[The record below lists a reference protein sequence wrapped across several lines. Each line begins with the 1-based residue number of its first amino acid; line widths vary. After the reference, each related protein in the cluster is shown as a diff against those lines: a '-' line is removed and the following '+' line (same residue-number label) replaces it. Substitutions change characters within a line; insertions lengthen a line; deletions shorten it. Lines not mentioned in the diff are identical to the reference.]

1 MFFSFLKRWLL
12 LSKKPTFFSQKSLFI
27 LVLDEN
33 TIKLSAKILIASADI
48 LIVFEISLIGI
59 LIPPIEIL
67 FSPWGIRNCLI
78 VVVFQNGV
86 LFGRRRL
93 SWISNDS
100 QGNRIRRFL
109 TKLTTYNFFLFFVKI
124 SPYFSSKKCIK
135 VCKNLP
141 KSRFLAKR
149 KIFINKTFEKM

>member
-1 MFFSFLKRWLL
+1 MKRILFFWKKE
-12 LSKKPTFFSQKSLFI
+12 SKKRKYSIRRCHFRTILF
-27 LVLDEN
+27 EN
-33 TIKLSAKILIASADI
+33 TIRLPTDILIVSAHS

-67 FSPWGIRNCLI
+67 FFPWGIRNCLI

-109 TKLTTYNFFLFFVKI
+109 TKLTMYNFFLFFVKI

-135 VCKNLP
+135 VCENLP